1 MGESLHYPLDFWRS
15 WYYNKDEPNV
25 RQQEG
30 NDRMGGGGDW
40 VLQNKIQQNNL
51 IKGNCLVCDTEFFY
65 DPKRRPRKT
74 CSYKCRRIKYL
85 NSTDVSRRKDS
96 LHHYRHRLIVKLEAV
111 GLCLE

>member
-1 MGESLHYPLDFWRS
+1 M
-15 WYYNKDEPNV
+15 
-25 RQQEG
+25 
-30 NDRMGGGGDW
+30 
-40 VLQNKIQQNNL
+40 LQNKIQQNNL

-111 GLCLE
+111 ELELERLGWRKDLNS